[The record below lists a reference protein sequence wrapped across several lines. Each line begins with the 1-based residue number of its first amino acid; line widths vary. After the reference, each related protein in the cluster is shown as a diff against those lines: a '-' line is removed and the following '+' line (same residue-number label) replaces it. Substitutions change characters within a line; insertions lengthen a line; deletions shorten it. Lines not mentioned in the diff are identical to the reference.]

1 MSEPLQADLGV
12 SVSRFGACIV
22 PSGSRLSS
30 SIAAMG
36 VSWPDN
42 KRVKISTVAGYLF
55 YSCNHCP
62 LAACVSREPMIRVKY
77 DMILYKGG
85 CMHLIKI
92 SHPVLRMHVMACM
105 CTACALHARRIT
117 GALPK
122 KGRMYLIRRYMRLL
136 TSSLTRKTRNSPI
149 RTVYIYS
156 SKPLVDIEIIDINR
170 LNLVLYLCYSSC
182 LLLRSSFTPCLRHYR
197 YS

>member
-42 KRVKISTVAGYLF
+42 KRVKISTVAGYSF

-62 LAACVSREPMIRVKY
+62 LAACASVIPQV
-77 DMILYKGG
+77 
-85 CMHLIKI
+85 
-92 SHPVLRMHVMACM
+92 VLTYEDFDRA
-105 CTACALHARRIT
+105 
-117 GALPK
+117 
-122 KGRMYLIRRYMRLL
+122 
-136 TSSLTRKTRNSPI
+136 
-149 RTVYIYS
+149 
-156 SKPLVDIEIIDINR
+156 
-170 LNLVLYLCYSSC
+170 
-182 LLLRSSFTPCLRHYR
+182 
-197 YS
+197 